1 MCSVVTVWSLLV
13 WFVGPMV
20 AFSFFY
26 IVPEVASTA
35 AGVGVDGQTVLAVSS
50 SYMLYA
56 LVPASLLVLPPLL
69 GHLAA
74 FGLNTTTDLPLPARW
89 RPR

>member
-13 WFVGPMV
+13 WFVGPVV

-50 SYMLYA
+50 SYMLFA
-56 LVPASLLVLPPLL
+56 LVPASLLENWQRELRRWCP
-69 GHLAA
+69 
-74 FGLNTTTDLPLPARW
+74 DLKV
-89 RPR
+89 